1 MVFELELPRCLRSS
15 VTRDTTGF
23 RGQCRGVSAS
33 LPETR
38 RPLRNAFY
46 FRCRSLSLSRSRA
59 REPRCRP
66 MRKRCSLFSTG
77 EHLGRYAISVEQFAR
92 RSLYGLSLFSTFRS
106 IPVFI
111 SIITGSIV
119 RERASRWFEA
129 AVGLFLGLMSG
140 VE

>member
-23 RGQCRGVSAS
+23 RGQRRGVSAS

-46 FRCRSLSLSRSRA
+46 FRCRSRSLPLSRSRA

-66 MRKRCSLFSTG
+66 MRKRCSLSSTG

-92 RSLYGLSLFSTFRS
+92 RSLYGSRLFSPFRS
-106 IPVFI
+106 IRVFI

-119 RERASRWFEA
+119 REGASRCFQA
-129 AVGLFLGLMSG
+129 AVGILSSD
-140 VE
+140 